1 VKGTI
6 VNVIAVVAGSLVGLF
21 FARFVTE
28 RIKLIIMQALG
39 LSVMLIGISMAL
51 RTDNILIVTGSMV
64 LGGILGEVLDIEGWL
79 DRMGERLKKRVRSK
93 SGTFVTGFV
102 TASLVYC
109 VGAMA
114 VVGSLE
120 EGIRND
126 PSILYA
132 KSLLDGFASIV
143 FASAL
148 GVGVIFS
155 IIPVFIY
162 QGALTFLGMFLERFL
177 TDAVIAELS
186 ATGGLLILGIGINLI
201 FSDNDTDTKPAPKV
215 GDAGIDMSDL
225 SDTEGLGRASIK
237 IKVGNLLPALIFSA
251 LIAIV
256 VETFFS

>member
-1 VKGTI
+1 MKGTI

-21 FARFVTE
+21 FARFVTM
-28 RIKLIIMQALG
+28 RIKRIIMQALG
-39 LSVMLIGISMAL
+39 LSVMLIGVSMAL
-51 RTDNILIVTGSMV
+51 RTNNILIVAGSMV
-64 LGGILGEVLDIEGWL
+64 LGGLLGEVLDIEGWL
-79 DRMGERLKKRVRSK
+79 DRMGERLKKRVRSE

-155 IIPVFIY
+155 VIPVFIY
-162 QGALTFLGMFLERFL
+162 QGALTFLGMYLECFL

-201 FSDNDTDTKPAPKV
+201 FSDNDTDAKPAPKV
-215 GDAGIDMSDL
+215 GDQDVGMSNL
-225 SDTEGLGRASIK
+225 SDTEGLGRKPIK
-237 IKVGNLLPALIFSA
+237 VKVGNLLPALVFSA
-251 LIAIV
+251 LIALL
-256 VETFFS
+256 VEAFSP

>member
-1 VKGTI
+1 
-6 VNVIAVVAGSLVGLF
+6 
-21 FARFVTE
+21 
-28 RIKLIIMQALG
+28 M
-39 LSVMLIGISMAL
+39 
-51 RTDNILIVTGSMV
+51 D
-64 LGGILGEVLDIEGWL
+64 EVRL
-79 DRMGERLKKRVRSK
+79 DRMGERLKKRFRSK

-132 KSLLDGFASIV
+132 KSLLDGFASIA

-155 IIPVFIY
+155 IIPIFVY
-162 QGALTFLGMFLERFL
+162 QGALTFLGMYLERFL
-177 TDAVIAELS
+177 TDSVIAELS

-201 FSDNDTDTKPAPKV
+201 FSNNGGNAAPAPKD
-215 GDAGIDMSDL
+215 GDTDVEMSRL
-225 SDTEGLGRASIK
+225 SDTEGFGRAPIK
-237 IKVGNLLPALIFSA
+237 IKVGNLLPALVFAA
-251 LIAIV
+251 LIALL
-256 VETFFS
+256 VETFST